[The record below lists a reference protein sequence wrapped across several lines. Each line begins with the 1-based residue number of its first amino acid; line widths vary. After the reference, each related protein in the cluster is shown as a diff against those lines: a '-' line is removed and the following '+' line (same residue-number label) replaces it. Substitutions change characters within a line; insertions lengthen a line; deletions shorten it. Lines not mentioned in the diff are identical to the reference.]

1 MYFVE
6 TVCIPYQSTSFFSD
20 LIADY
25 LDQKDNLKPFYAF
38 TPDETGLAQAI
49 THRKKYPV
57 NREVLVQVLKE
68 QYHNYVLHPKVEEN
82 IALLLNE
89 NTFTV
94 CTAHQPNLM
103 TGYLYFI
110 YKIIHAAKLA
120 KHLESLNKE
129 ERFVPVFYIG
139 SEDNDLDELGVF
151 RFNGIKF
158 RWQTEQTGAVGRM
171 STKDLQPLLG
181 QLIAQVGPPGPFA
194 EQLKEAILNAYNKE
208 HNIAAA
214 TRYLVNE
221 FLGPFGVVVLD
232 PDDARLKQA
241 FIPVLK
247 EELLRPQAFDLV
259 KAPSEALSG
268 QYKAQAFARPI
279 NLFYL
284 KDDIRE
290 RIEKQGDIWKVLRT
304 EIKWTEAELIAEVEQ
319 HPERFSP
326 NVILRGL
333 YQETILPDVAFIG
346 GGSEVAYWLQL
357 KPVFDHYK
365 VFYPAVILR
374 QSVLWIDK
382 GSYALQKK
390 IAFTDEELFQPV
402 EKLVRSFVHQH
413 THKDLQLEDVRAQMS
428 RIFEQIKIKAINIDI
443 TLKSS
448 AEAALTKMRHQL
460 DTMEKKMMRAEKRNM
475 AEQLNQIYKLKT
487 KLFPNESLQER
498 YDTFMPYFLDMGP
511 AFFETL
517 MEATLPLGNKF
528 LMIRDDQKNN

>member
-1 MYFVE
+1 ME
-6 TVCIPYQSTSFFSD
+6 TVCIPYQSTGFFSD

-25 LDQKDNLKPFYAF
+25 LDQKENLKPFYEFA
-38 TPDETGLAQAI
+38 PDEQGLQQAI
-49 THRKKYPV
+49 ARRKQFPV
-57 NREVLVQVLKE
+57 NRKLLVEVLKK
-68 QYHNYVLHPKVEEN
+68 QYHNYVVHPSVAAN
-82 IALLLNE
+82 IESLLDE

-110 YKIIHAAKLA
+110 YKIIHAARLA
-120 KHLESLNKE
+120 KHLESLNAA

-171 STKDLQPLLG
+171 SAKDLQPLLG
-181 QLIAQVGPPGPFA
+181 QLMAQVGPPGPYA
-194 EQLKEAILNAYNKE
+194 DQLKEAILNAYKKE
-208 HNIAAA
+208 HTIAAA

-232 PDDARLKQA
+232 PDDAQLKQA

-247 EELLRPQAFDLV
+247 EELLQPKAFDLV
-259 KAPSEALSG
+259 KAPSEALSE

-290 RIEKQGDIWKVLRT
+290 RIERTETGWKVLRT
-304 EIKWTEAELIAEVEQ
+304 AIHWTEAELIAEVEL

-333 YQETILPDVAFIG
+333 FQETILPDVAFIG

-365 VFYPAVILR
+365 IFYPAVILR

-382 GSYALQKK
+382 SSYSLQKK
-390 IAFTDEELFQPV
+390 IAFTNEALFEPA
-402 EKLVRSFVHQH
+402 EKLVRTFVHKH
-413 THKDLQLEDVRAQMS
+413 THKDLQLEDVRQQMN

-475 AEQLNQIYKLKT
+475 AEQLNQIYKLKN

-498 YDTFMPYFLDMGP
+498 YDTFLPYYLDMGP
-511 AFFETL
+511 AFFDTL
-517 MEATLPLGNKF
+517 MEATLPFGNQF
-528 LMIRDDQKNN
+528 LIIRDDQKNN

>member
-1 MYFVE
+1 ME
-6 TVCIPYQSTSFFSD
+6 TVCIPYQSTTFFSD

-25 LDQKDNLKPFYAF
+25 LDQKDSLKPFYAF
-38 TPDETGLAQAI
+38 SPDENGLKAAIAQ
-49 THRKKYPV
+49 RKQMATD
-57 NREVLVQVLKE
+57 RATLVQVLKK
-68 QYHNYVLHPKVEEN
+68 QYEGYAVHPKVTAN
-82 IALLLNE
+82 IESLLDE

-120 KHLESLNKE
+120 RHLESLSTA

-139 SEDNDLDELGVF
+139 SEDNDLEELGVF
-151 RFNGIKF
+151 RFNGIRF
-158 RWQTEQTGAVGRM
+158 RWQTEQKGAVGRM
-171 STKDLQPLLG
+171 SAKDLQPLLG
-181 QLIAQVGPPGPFA
+181 QLMAQVGPPGPFA
-194 EQLKEAILNAYNKE
+194 DRLKEIILHAYSKE
-208 HNIAAA
+208 NTIAAA

-221 FLGPFGVVVLD
+221 LLGAFGVVVLD
-232 PDDARLKQA
+232 PDDAALKRA
-241 FIPVLK
+241 FLPVLK
-247 EELLRPQAFDLV
+247 EELLQPKSFDLV
-259 KAPSEALSG
+259 KAPSDALNE

-284 KDDIRE
+284 RDDIRE
-290 RIEKQGDIWKVLRT
+290 RIEKTSTGWKVVRT
-304 EIKWTEAELIAEVEQ
+304 EIHWNESELIAELEQ

-365 VFYPAVILR
+365 IFYPAVILR

-382 GSYALQKK
+382 ASYALQQK
-390 IAFTDEELFQPV
+390 IGLGNEELFEPAEQ
-402 EKLVRSFVHQH
+402 LVRSFVNKH
-413 THKDLQLEDVRAQMS
+413 TNKDLQLEDMRTQMI
-428 RIFEQIKIKAINIDI
+428 RVFDQIKAKATHIDV

-460 DTMEKKMMRAEKRNM
+460 DTIEKKMMRAEKRNM
-475 AEQLNQIYKLKT
+475 AEQLNQIYKLKN
-487 KLFPNESLQER
+487 KLFPNGSLQER
-498 YDTFMPYFLDMGP
+498 YDTFMPYYLERGP
-511 AFFETL
+511 AFFEDL
-517 MEATLPLGNKF
+517 MTATLPLGNEF
-528 LMIRDDQKNN
+528 LLLREV